1 MRKGI
6 NHLKK
11 CDPVMASIIARIGPY
26 KFERRPATFEAMARA
41 IVFQQLAGAAART
54 IYQRLQNACELA
66 VHGQDTERSLYGGFA
81 ITPESV
87 LALTEEQMRACG
99 LSRQK
104 LGYLRDLA
112 HKSISREVDFASLPA
127 MSDDEVIAH
136 LTRVKGVGVW
146 SAQMF
151 LIFAL
156 GRLDVMPTVDL
167 GINMAIC
174 RHYRKRKI
182 PKPKQILKFAEK
194 WKPYRSLAC
203 WYLWRSADQREPKP
217 PSPKRRPQRTP
228 RNTTAKRARR
238 SRGGSGS

>member
-1 MRKGI
+1 MRQAI
-6 NHLKK
+6 THLKK
-11 CDPVMASIIARIGPY
+11 CDPVLAAIIARVGP
-26 KFERRPATFEAMARA
+26 FRLDRRPATFEAMCRA

-54 IYQRLQNACELA
+54 IYQRLQNACEQA
-66 VHGQDTERSLYGGFA
+66 TGGQDTERSLYGGFI

-87 LALTEEQMRACG
+87 LVLTEEQMRACG

-104 LGYLRDLA
+104 LSYIRDLA
-112 HKSISREVDFASLPA
+112 QKTISREVDFAALPA
-127 MSDDEVIAH
+127 MSDEKVIEH

-167 GINMAIC
+167 GINMAIVKA
-174 RHYRKRKI
+174 YGKRKI

-194 WKPYRSLAC
+194 WKPYRSMAC
-203 WYLWRSADQREPKP
+203 WYLWRSVDKP
-217 PSPKRRPQRTP
+217 ALNGKAKTQPQRTR
-228 RNTTAKRARR
+228 RNTSKKATAR
-238 SRGGSGS
+238 

>member
-1 MRKGI
+1 
-6 NHLKK
+6 
-11 CDPVMASIIARIGPY
+11 
-26 KFERRPATFEAMARA
+26 
-41 IVFQQLAGAAART
+41 
-54 IYQRLQNACELA
+54 
-66 VHGQDTERSLYGGFA
+66 
-81 ITPESV
+81 
-87 LALTEEQMRACG
+87 MRACG

-104 LGYLRDLA
+104 LSYIRDLA
-112 HKSISREVDFASLPA
+112 AKTLAGEVDFASLPN
-127 MSDDEVIAH
+127 MSDEEVIAH

-182 PKPKQILKFAEK
+182 PKPKQILKLSES

-203 WYLWRSADQREPKP
+203 WYLWRSADQPKEKVQG
-217 PSPKRRPQRTP
+217 SRRKAHGTRRTA
-228 RNTTAKRARR
+228 RGKNAK
-238 SRGGSGS
+238 S

>member
-1 MRKGI
+1 MRRAI
-6 NHLKK
+6 DHLKK
-11 CDPVMASIIARIGPY
+11 SDPVMAELIARIGP
-26 KFERRPATFEAMARA
+26 FRLDRRPATFEAMVRA

-54 IYQRLQNACELA
+54 IYLRLQIACEKA
-66 VHGQDTERSLYGGFA
+66 VHGQDTERSLYGGFG

-87 LALTEEQMRACG
+87 LALTEEQMRSCG

-104 LGYLRDLA
+104 LSYIRDLA
-112 HKSISREVDFASLPA
+112 AKTISREVDFESLPN
-127 MSDDEVIAH
+127 MTDEEVIAH

-174 RHYRKRKI
+174 RHYNKRKV
-182 PKPKQILKFAEK
+182 PKPKQILKFSEK

-203 WYLWRSADQREPKP
+203 WYLWRSSDKP
-217 PSPKRRPQRTP
+217 EAKPQPQRTR
-228 RNTTAKRARR
+228 RNTKSRRAKA
-238 SRGGSGS
+238 S

>member
-1 MRKGI
+1 MRQAIK
-6 NHLKK
+6 HLKK
-11 CDPVMASIIARIGPY
+11 SDPVLAEIIARVGP
-26 KFERRPATFEAMARA
+26 FNLDRRPATFEAMVRA

-54 IYQRLQNACELA
+54 IYLRLQSACEQA
-66 VHGQDTERSLYGGFA
+66 VGGQDAERSLYGGFA

-87 LALTEEQMRACG
+87 LALSQDQMRACG

-104 LGYLRDLA
+104 LSYIRDLA
-112 HKSISREVDFASLPA
+112 AKTISRDIDFASLPN
-127 MSDDEVIAH
+127 MSDEEVIAH

-156 GRLDVMPTVDL
+156 GRLDVMPTADL

-174 RHYRKRKI
+174 KAYGKRKI
-182 PKPKQILKFAEK
+182 PKPKQILKFSEK

-203 WYLWRSADQREPKP
+203 WYLWRSMDKP
-217 PSPKRRPQRTP
+217 VEIAQPQRAP
-228 RNTTAKRARR
+228 RNMKAGKATA
-238 SRGGSGS
+238 S

>member
-1 MRKGI
+1 MRKAV

-11 CDPVMASIIARIGPY
+11 SDPILAELIAKIGPCRLD
-26 KFERRPATFEAMARA
+26 RRPATFEAMVRA
-41 IVFQQLAGAAART
+41 IVFQQLAGAAAST
-54 IYQRLQNACELA
+54 IYKRVQNACEQA
-66 VHGQDTERSLYGGFA
+66 VSGQNTERSLYGGFA
-81 ITPESV
+81 ITPESI

-104 LGYLRDLA
+104 LSYIRDLA
-112 HKSISREVDFASLPA
+112 AKTIAGEVDFASLPD
-127 MSDDEVIAH
+127 MSDEDVIAH

-156 GRLDVMPTVDL
+156 GRLDVMPTADL

-182 PKPKQILKFAEK
+182 PKPKQILKLSEA

-203 WYLWRSADQREPKP
+203 WYLWRSADQPKE
-217 PSPKRRPQRTP
+217 KTQPQRSLK
-228 RNTTAKRARR
+228 NTTAKARR
-238 SRGGSGS
+238 KGQSSGPR

>member
-1 MRKGI
+1 MRKAI

-11 CDPVMASIIARIGPY
+11 DPVMAAIIARVGP
-26 KFERRPATFEAMARA
+26 FRLDRRPATFESMVRA

-54 IYQRLQNACELA
+54 IYQRLQSACEQA
-66 VHGQDTERSLYGGFA
+66 VAGQDTPRSLYGGFG
-81 ITPESV
+81 ITSESV
-87 LALTEEQMRACG
+87 LALTEDQMRACG

-104 LGYLRDLA
+104 LSYIRDLA
-112 HKSISREVDFASLPA
+112 AKTISREVDFTVLPA
-127 MSDDEVIAH
+127 MSDEEVIAH

-156 GRLDVMPTVDL
+156 GRLDVMPTADL

-174 RHYRKRKI
+174 RQYGTRKI
-182 PKPKQILKFAEK
+182 PKPKQLLKLSEK

-203 WYLWRSADQREPKP
+203 WYLWRSADKPIEITEQRDKLRTATAGAKPKAQGT
-217 PSPKRRPQRTP
+217 RR
-228 RNTTAKRARR
+228 NV
-238 SRGGSGS
+238 SRQP

>member
-1 MRKGI
+1 MRRAI

-11 CDPVMASIIARIGPY
+11 CDPVMASIIVRVGG
-26 KFERRPATFEAMARA
+26 FRLDRRPATFEAMIRA

-54 IYQRLQNACELA
+54 IYQRLQNACEQA
-66 VHGQDTERSLYGGFA
+66 VAGQDSERSLYGGFM

-87 LALTEEQMRACG
+87 LALSEQRLRACG

-104 LGYLRDLA
+104 LSYIRDLA
-112 HKSISREVDFASLPA
+112 EKTISCEVDFASLPA
-127 MSDDEVIAH
+127 MSDDDVIAH
-136 LTRVKGVGVW
+136 LTRFKGVGVW

-156 GRLDVMPTVDL
+156 GRLDVMPTGDL

-174 RHYRKRKI
+174 KAYGKRKI
-182 PKPKQILKFAEK
+182 PKPKQILKLSEK

-203 WYLWRSADQREPKP
+203 WYLWRSVDKP
-217 PSPKRRPQRTP
+217 AEKAHPRRTQG
-228 RNTTAKRARR
+228 NTKAKKAKA
-238 SRGGSGS
+238 S

>member
-1 MRKGI
+1 MRKAI
-6 NHLKK
+6 NHLKQ
-11 CDPVMASIIARIGPY
+11 CDPVMADIIARVGP
-26 KFERRPATFEAMARA
+26 FRFDRRPATFEAMVRA

-54 IYQRLQNACELA
+54 IYQRVQAACEKA
-66 VHGQDTERSLYGGFA
+66 VDGQGTERSLYGGFA

-87 LALTEEQMRACG
+87 LALSEQQMRACG

-104 LGYLRDLA
+104 LSYIRDLA
-112 HKSISREVDFASLPA
+112 QKTISREVDFASLPN
-127 MSDDEVIAH
+127 MSDEEVIAH

-156 GRLDVMPTVDL
+156 GRLDVMPTADL

-203 WYLWRSADQREPKP
+203 WYLWRSADQQKAQPRT
-217 PSPKRRPQRTP
+217 SRRATKARK
-228 RNTTAKRARR
+228 AK
-238 SRGGSGS
+238 SS

>member
-1 MRKGI
+1 MRRAI

-11 CDPVMASIIARIGPY
+11 CDPIMSAIIARVGG
-26 KFERRPATFEAMARA
+26 FRLDRRPATFEAMARA

-54 IYQRLQNACELA
+54 IYQRLQNACEQA
-66 VHGQDTERSLYGGFA
+66 VGGQEGERSLYGGFG

-87 LALTEEQMRACG
+87 LALGEEQMRACG

-104 LGYLRDLA
+104 LSYIRDLA
-112 HKSISREVDFASLPA
+112 EKTISREVDFPSLAA
-127 MSDDEVIAH
+127 MSDDDVIAH

-156 GRLDVMPTVDL
+156 GRLDVMPTADL

-174 RHYRKRKI
+174 KAYGKRKI
-182 PKPKQILKFAEK
+182 PKPKQILKLSEK

-203 WYLWRSADQREPKP
+203 WYLWRSVDKP
-217 PSPKRRPQRTP
+217 EKAQPHEKAQPQRTR
-228 RNTTAKRARR
+228 RNTKADKAKA
-238 SRGGSGS
+238 S

>member
-1 MRKGI
+1 MRKAI

-11 CDPVMASIIARIGPY
+11 CDPVMASIIARVGPF

-54 IYQRLQNACELA
+54 IYQRLQNACERA
-66 VHGQDTERSLYGGFA
+66 VNRQNAERSLFGGFA

-87 LALTEEQMRACG
+87 LALTEEQLRACG

-104 LGYLRDLA
+104 LSYIRDLA
-112 HKSISREVDFASLPA
+112 QKTVSREVDFASLPA

-203 WYLWRSADQREPKP
+203 WYLWRSADQREPKS
-217 PSPKRRPQRTP
+217 PSPQPRVQRTAK
-228 RNTTAKRARR
+228 AKRARR
-238 SRGGSGS
+238 RRAGSGS

>member
-1 MRKGI
+1 MRKAI
-6 NHLKK
+6 THLKK
-11 CDPVMASIIARIGPY
+11 SDPVMASIIARVGP
-26 KFERRPATFEAMARA
+26 FRLDRRPATFEAMVRA

-54 IYQRLQNACELA
+54 IYQRLQNACEQALS
-66 VHGQDTERSLYGGFA
+66 GQNTERSLYGGFM

-87 LALTEEQMRACG
+87 LVLAEDQMRACG

-104 LGYLRDLA
+104 LGYIRDLA
-112 HKSISREVDFASLPA
+112 NKTIARDVDFAILPN
-127 MSDDEVIAH
+127 MSDDDVIEH

-156 GRLDVMPTVDL
+156 GRLDVMPTADI

-174 RHYRKRKI
+174 QAYGKRKI
-182 PKPKQILKFAEK
+182 PKPKQILKFSEK

-203 WYLWRSADQREPKP
+203 WYLWRSVDKP
-217 PSPKRRPQRTP
+217 AKKTQPQRTHAKKTQP
-228 RNTTAKRARR
+228 QRAQRNVKAKKAKA
-238 SRGGSGS
+238 S

>member
-1 MRKGI
+1 MRKAI
-6 NHLKK
+6 LHLKK
-11 CDPVMASIIARIGPY
+11 CDPVMADIIARVGP
-26 KFERRPATFEAMARA
+26 FRFDRRPATFEAMARA

-54 IYQRLQNACELA
+54 IYQRLQNACEVA
-66 VHGQDTERSLYGGFA
+66 VNGQATERSLYGGFA

-87 LALTEEQMRACG
+87 LALTEQQMRACG

-104 LGYLRDLA
+104 LGYIRDLA
-112 HKSISREVDFASLPA
+112 NKTISREVDFARLPA
-127 MSDDEVIAH
+127 MSDEEVIAH
-136 LTRVKGVGVW
+136 LTRVKGIGPW

-156 GRLDVMPTVDL
+156 GRLDVMPTADL

-203 WYLWRSADQREPKP
+203 WYLWRSADKP
-217 PSPKRRPQRTP
+217 TVEGAAKPRSASSKRKH
-228 RNTTAKRARR
+228 KRAKKQAA
-238 SRGGSGS
+238 

>member
-1 MRKGI
+1 MRRAI

-11 CDPVMASIIARIGPY
+11 DPIMAAIIARVGS
-26 KFERRPATFEAMARA
+26 FRLDHRPATFESMVRA

-54 IYQRLQNACELA
+54 IYQRLQAACEQA
-66 VHGQDTERSLYGGFA
+66 TGGENSERSLYGGFA

-87 LALTEEQMRACG
+87 LALREDQMRACG

-104 LGYLRDLA
+104 LSYSRDLA
-112 HKSISREVDFASLPA
+112 QKSLSREIDFSVLPD
-127 MSDDEVIAH
+127 MSDEEVIEH

-156 GRLDVMPTVDL
+156 GRLDVMPTADL
-167 GINMAIC
+167 GLNMAIC
-174 RHYRKRKI
+174 KAYGKRKI
-182 PKPKQILKFAEK
+182 PKPKQILKLSEK

-203 WYLWRSADQREPKP
+203 WYLWRSVDKPADKP
-217 PSPKRRPQRTP
+217 QPQRAH
-228 RNTTAKRARR
+228 RNGEAAK
-238 SRGGSGS
+238 S